1 MLNLDEISSFLL
13 VAKAAGFTKAS
24 LESGLPKSTL
34 SRHVQN
40 LEERLA
46 LNLFQRS
53 TRRLK
58 LTAAGE
64 DFFKK
69 AQGLVAEF
77 ENLEK
82 QFQSQSQK
90 AEGSIKITCPVEV
103 GVDLL
108 PSILKTFK
116 KKHPNVSFDLD
127 LNDQTTNLIESKIDL
142 AIRAGALEDSSIICK
157 KLLTST
163 FKIFASQKMIHEY
176 NLSHLKN
183 LHSAPLIEY
192 ERKPFSKLKLLHRK
206 KEVSLTQTPCFRSN
220 SLRINAEMAT
230 AGIGVCA
237 LPYFMGV
244 RYVQSGK
251 LNTVYSELGTAMD
264 HLHLL
269 YPSQAHLPY
278 RVRLFIDHLLSEI
291 NSIHLHG
298 KG

>member
-13 VAKAAGFTKAS
+13 VAKAMGFTKAS

-58 LTAAGE
+58 LTPAGE
-64 DFFKK
+64 DFFSK
-69 AQGLVAEF
+69 AQSLVVDF
-77 ENLEK
+77 ESLEK

-108 PSILKTFK
+108 PRILKKFK
-116 KKHPNVSFDLD
+116 EQHPRVSFDLD
-127 LNDQTTNLIESKIDL
+127 LNDQTANLIESKIDL
-142 AIRAGALEDSSIICK
+142 ALRAGALEDSSIICK

-163 FKIFASQKMIHEY
+163 FKLFASQSLFDKCE
-176 NLSHLKN
+176 LTKLKN
-183 LHSAPLIEY
+183 LEKAPLIEY
-192 ERKPFSKLKLLHRK
+192 ERKPFNKLKLIYRK
-206 KEVSLTQTPCFRSN
+206 KEIYLNQAACFKSN
-220 SLRINAEMAT
+220 SLRMNAEMAIS
-230 AGIGVCA
+230 GIGVCA
-237 LPYFMGV
+237 LPQFMGLC
-244 RYVQSGK
+244 YVKSGK
-251 LNTVYSELGTAMD
+251 LVSVCNDLGTQRD

-269 YPSQAHLPY
+269 YPAQAHLPH
-278 RVRLFIDHLLSEI
+278 RVRLFIDHLLSEL
-291 NSIHLHG
+291 NG
-298 KG
+298 DPFP